1 MTEQNIAILG
11 ISGIPA
17 DYGGFETFVEN
28 WMSITSMPES
38 YVVYCERKYRDQNV
52 KPKVKRIFLPLKAN
66 GWQSIFFDAFAI
78 LHSFFFNKSDVTFV
92 LGVSGAWIFPIV
104 KTLQPSRH
112 LIVNIDG
119 LEWQRGKWS
128 KVQRKLL
135 KTLERLA
142 IKYSDKIVVD
152 NGALRDYVK
161 RIYNVDASIISY
173 GHEHCFTS
181 PELQNSLAK
190 DYFLS
195 VCRIEPENNCHVIL
209 DAFSKTP
216 DKNLVFVGNW
226 ENSEYSRRNYDNYS
240 HYPNIDLIGPEYDPL
255 KLAELRSGCSAY
267 VHGHSVG
274 GTNPSLI
281 EILKYGK
288 PIIAHDN
295 PFNKWALANEGLY
308 FRGRQDLQVLLTKTN
323 KSSDQWTSLLN
334 TRYAW
339 KSVIESYEELH
350 SNAKD

>member
-1 MTEQNIAILG
+1 MTEQNIAIVG

-28 WMSITSMPES
+28 WMLTTASPDA
-38 YVVYCERKYRDQNV
+38 YAVYCEIKYKSYRDKSN
-52 KPKVKRIFLPLKAN
+52 VKRIFLPLKAN
-66 GWQSIFFDAFAI
+66 GWQSIFFDALAI
-78 LHSFFFNKSDVTFV
+78 LHSFFLNKSDVTFV

-104 KTLQPSRH
+104 KKVKPARH

-119 LEWQRGKWS
+119 LEWQRRKWS
-128 KVQRKLL
+128 KVQRKILRR
-135 KTLERLA
+135 LEWLA
-142 IKYSDKIVVD
+142 VKYSDAVVVD
-152 NGALRDYVK
+152 NGALADYV
-161 RIYNVDASIISY
+161 RRAYNVEADIISY
-173 GHEHCFTS
+173 GHEHCS
-181 PELQNSLAK
+181 QSIELPKRAAK
-190 DYFLS
+190 EYFLS
-195 VCRIEPENNCHVIL
+195 ICRIEPENNCDVIL

-216 DKNLVFVGNW
+216 DKHIVFVGNW
-226 ENSEYSRRNYDNYS
+226 ENSEYSRRTREYYS
-240 HYPNIDLIGPEYDPL
+240 RYSNIELIGPEYDAS

-281 EILKYGK
+281 EILRYGK

-308 FRGRQDLQVLLTKTN
+308 FNGCDDLQVLLSKTN
-323 KSSDQWTSLLN
+323 EYSEQWEVLLN

-339 KSVIESYEELH
+339 KLVVDAYEELQ
-350 SNAKD
+350 KKFIG